1 MKLTENY
8 HDDLVA
14 RLRKDRAFAVAY
26 LNECLENSDEG
37 AFLLGLRNV
46 VEAYGFKKLAEKTE
60 ISREHLFRMFSRTGN
75 PRFDN
80 LRSVANALGFGLAV
94 TKKPNFRKAA

>member
-1 MKLTENY
+1 MKLTESY

-26 LNECLENSDEG
+26 LNECLKNPDQG

-46 VEAYGFKKLAEKTE
+46 VEAYGFKKLAGKTE
-60 ISREHLFRMFSRTGN
+60 ISREHLFRMLSRTGN
-75 PRFDN
+75 PRFVN

-94 TKKPNFRKAA
+94 TDKPNFGKAA